1 MPVYNDGSL
10 LEKSV
15 NSVVQQTLD
24 NIELICVNDGSTDDS
39 LDVLNELAKKHD
51 FIKVLS
57 QENQGSGKARN
68 KGIDEAE
75 GEYIGFLDADDFLMD
90 NDALERVYEIAK
102 SNDADMVSGN
112 MKVVDVDNNF
122 SPHKDLDYYTEDSV
136 ILPEEYGIPW
146 GFYKIIYK
154 KDFLMKNKIYFP
166 DLLRGQDPVF
176 LAEALSKVDKVYT
189 VATDFY
195 AYFYINGAN
204 QCNTYRKRLDHI
216 KQFKYIF
223 KYFED
228 SKFEKPKAEFK
239 KKLFVFIDMM
249 GTEGAEDTLSSIREV
264 FSDNQNLV
272 KECEEYYASKYSGNI
287 EMLNKLDLL
296 KNPKISVVVPVYNAE
311 PFLKEAMESVLNQTF
326 ANFEMVC
333 VNDGST
339 DNSLEM
345 LNVFASNDER
355 VKVISK
361 PNGGCGSAR
370 NMGIDNANG
379 EYIYFFDPDDYIE
392 VETFEKLY
400 KKAQQN
406 DSDIVIC
413 NFIQFRDSESNYKTG
428 FSFEKDLPNVDLS
441 NYVCDYQGVKKY
453 ILNSYF
459 APWFKL
465 YKKEFI
471 EKNHFRFDLGI
482 AFDDVPFHV
491 KTMLKASKIS
501 FVPECF
507 YHYRLSN
514 PNQIDIFK
522 VVNIVEKYLKDE
534 QHFNEFKDEFYNFK
548 INHIMLYLTSCNYE
562 EYYRKAKY
570 ELSEMDL
577 TGIDI
582 YPRLLKKYDELL
594 DSYSYNLYRV
604 EKGIEPIGNNED
616 IELYDII
623 LNKNK
628 QIKDLKS
635 QNRNLIK
642 ENKKLKKQINKLE
655 NGYEDILKSKSW
667 RITSIFRKLR
677 YI

>member
-1 MPVYNDGSL
+1 M
-10 LEKSV
+10 
-15 NSVVQQTLD
+15 
-24 NIELICVNDGSTDDS
+24 
-39 LDVLNELAKKHD
+39 
-51 FIKVLS
+51 
-57 QENQGSGKARN
+57 
-68 KGIDEAE
+68 
-75 GEYIGFLDADDFLMD
+75 
-90 NDALERVYEIAK
+90 
-102 SNDADMVSGN
+102 
-112 MKVVDVDNNF
+112 
-122 SPHKDLDYYTEDSV
+122 
-136 ILPEEYGIPW
+136 
-146 GFYKIIYK
+146 
-154 KDFLMKNKIYFP
+154 
-166 DLLRGQDPVF
+166 
-176 LAEALSKVDKVYT
+176 
-189 VATDFY
+189 
-195 AYFYINGAN
+195 
-204 QCNTYRKRLDHI
+204 
-216 KQFKYIF
+216 
-223 KYFED
+223 
-228 SKFEKPKAEFK
+228 
-239 KKLFVFIDMM
+239 
-249 GTEGAEDTLSSIREV
+249 
-264 FSDNQNLV
+264 
-272 KECEEYYASKYSGNI
+272 CEEYYASKYSGNI

-514 PNQIDIFK
+514 P
-522 VVNIVEKYLKDE
+522 
-534 QHFNEFKDEFYNFK
+534 
-548 INHIMLYLTSCNYE
+548 
-562 EYYRKAKY
+562 
-570 ELSEMDL
+570 
-577 TGIDI
+577 
-582 YPRLLKKYDELL
+582 
-594 DSYSYNLYRV
+594 
-604 EKGIEPIGNNED
+604 
-616 IELYDII
+616 I
-623 LNKNK
+623 L
-628 QIKDLKS
+628 
-635 QNRNLIK
+635 
-642 ENKKLKKQINKLE
+642 
-655 NGYEDILKSKSW
+655 
-667 RITSIFRKLR
+667 
-677 YI
+677 